1 MKIMM
6 AALFWLSVLFI
17 LYTYFGYPILIAILA
32 KLKTKSGPYPESSPF
47 VTFIIA
53 AYNEETCIADKLDN
67 TLALEYPPD
76 KLQIIV
82 AADGSSDQT
91 PNIVKTYSNHN
102 HQVELSYIPV
112 RNGKMAAISRA
123 VSQAQGEIVIV
134 SDANNTY
141 DDKAIRK
148 LVAPFIDKTV
158 GLTTGAKLIVED
170 GNNLSSSEGLYWKY
184 ESSIKE
190 NETILGTC
198 TVAVGEILAI
208 RKDLFIPPEKSV
220 VLDDQ
225 YMVLIVLRQGYRVI
239 YTPEARSFE
248 YVSQTAKDEVER
260 RLKINAGLYQML
272 AMSGKLFPFNRP
284 LLIWQLLSHK
294 FFRVFVPFAM
304 IIAFVS
310 NLVLA
315 IWGEKMVSRD
325 LWQLASPFWG
335 IVLVLQVTFYL
346 LAVLGNII
354 SVRGLLGKILY
365 LPTFLVN
372 SNMATIAGLYSFATN
387 KNPHIWKRVRR

>member
-1 MKIMM
+1 MKIVM
-6 AALFWLSVLFI
+6 ATLFWLSVLFI
-17 LYTYFGYPILIAILA
+17 IYTYFGYPVLIAILA
-32 KLKTKSGPYPESSPF
+32 KLKTKSEPYPISSPF

-53 AYNEETCIADKLDN
+53 AYNEEVCIGDKLDN
-67 TLALEYPPD
+67 TLALDYPHD

-91 PNIVKTYSNHN
+91 PSIVKAYSDCN
-102 HQVELSYIPV
+102 HQVELSYIPA

-148 LVAPFIDKTV
+148 LVAPFIDETV
-158 GLTTGAKLIVED
+158 GLTTGAKIIIED

-198 TVAVGEILAI
+198 TVAVGEILAL
-208 RKDLFIPPEKSV
+208 RRDLFIPPEKSV

-225 YMVLIVLRQGYRVI
+225 YLVLSVLRQGYRVI

-284 LLIWQLLSHK
+284 FLIWQLLSHK

-304 IIAFVS
+304 IISFVS
-310 NLVLA
+310 NLALA
-315 IWGEKMVSRD
+315 VWGEKTVGGN
-325 LWQLASPFWG
+325 LWLLVSPFWR
-335 IVLVLQVTFYL
+335 IILVLQVTFYL

>member
-1 MKIMM
+1 MKIMV
-6 AALFWLSVLFI
+6 AVLFWFSVLFVV
-17 LYTYFGYPILIAILA
+17 YTYFGYPILIAIWA
-32 KLKTKSGPYPESSPF
+32 KLKTKSGPYPEFNPL

-53 AYNEETCIADKLDN
+53 AYNEEGCIAEKLDN
-67 TLALEYPPD
+67 TLSLDYPCD

-82 AADGSSDQT
+82 AADGSTDQT
-91 PNIVKTYSNHN
+91 PNIVKAYSSRN
-102 HQVELSYIPV
+102 HQVELSYIPA

-123 VSQAQGEIVIV
+123 VSQARGGIVIV

-148 LVAPFIDKTV
+148 LVAPFIDVTV

-170 GNNLSSSEGLYWKY
+170 GDNLSSSEGLYWKY

-208 RKDLFIPPEKSV
+208 RRDLFIPPEENI

-225 YMVLIVLRQGYRVI
+225 YMVLSVLRQGYRVI

-272 AMSGKLFPFNRP
+272 AMSGRLFPFNRP
-284 LLIWQLLSHK
+284 FLIWQLLSHK
-294 FFRVFVPFAM
+294 FFRVFIPFAM

-310 NLVLA
+310 NLVLVV
-315 IWGEKMVSRD
+315 WGEKVVSGD
-325 LWQLASPFWG
+325 LWQLVSPWG
-335 IVLVLQVTFYL
+335 IMLVLQFTFYL
-346 LAVLGNII
+346 LAILGNII
-354 SVRGLLGKILY
+354 RVRGLLGKILY

-372 SNMATIAGLYSFATN
+372 SNIATIAGLYSFATN